1 MNVRGQ
7 SPVQW
12 VTIMRECVIF
22 LPGQDSVSDG
32 IFHSDIDYSSQLC
45 TGQQH
50 STCSP
55 HCSLQDS
62 HESHQVVANRE
73 MSFVNNSMKFY
84 LLISHHFH
92 AILELIN
99 RLFCLLSFGQLLM
112 QTPLLQLF
120 VLGCWVRSVYFHRS
134 GLCHTLPMLP
144 TAAHCCPL
152 LNTLKLASHPLFCP
166 DNGGSSGIWN

>member
-22 LPGQDSVSDG
+22 LPFPGQDSVSDG

-73 MSFVNNSMKFY
+73 MSFVNNSMEFY

-92 AILELIN
+92 VPCITRTHQQTLN
-99 RLFCLLSFGQLLM
+99 VYHLLVNCSCRHLCCSYLYWGA
-112 QTPLLQLF
+112 
-120 VLGCWVRSVYFHRS
+120 GS
-134 GLCHTLPMLP
+134 GLYISIDQVCVTHCP
-144 TAAHCCPL
+144 CCPL

-166 DNGGSSGIWN
+166 DNGDSSGIWN